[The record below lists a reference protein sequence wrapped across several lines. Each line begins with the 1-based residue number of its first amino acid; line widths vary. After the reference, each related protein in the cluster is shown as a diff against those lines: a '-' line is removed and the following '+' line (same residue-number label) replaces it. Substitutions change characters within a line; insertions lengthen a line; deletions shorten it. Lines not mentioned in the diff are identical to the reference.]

1 MNIVYSDTSHFEVHE
16 LESLFLSV
24 GWESGFYGQRLVEAM
39 KGCATVY
46 SAWDGEELVGLAEV
60 LDDGAMN
67 AYLHYLLVKPEY
79 QKCGIGRELLNRVKD
94 KYKNYTNLILIAYAE
109 KEEFYRC
116 CGFESGKDKIP
127 MFCIALNVPER

>member
-1 MNIVYSDTSHFEVHE
+1 LDGIGVLWATIGRGNE
-16 LESLFLSV
+16 
-24 GWESGFYGQRLVEAM
+24 RLCN
-39 KGCATVY
+39 GLQCL
-46 SAWDGEELVGLAEV
+46 GREELVGLAEV